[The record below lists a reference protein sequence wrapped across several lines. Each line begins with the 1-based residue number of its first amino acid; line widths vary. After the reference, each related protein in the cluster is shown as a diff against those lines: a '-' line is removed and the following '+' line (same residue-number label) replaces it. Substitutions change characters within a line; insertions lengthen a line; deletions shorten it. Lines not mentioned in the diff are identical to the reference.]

1 MNYKNYPMIKMQERN
16 FLLGIYPK
24 WHTRLFPESILR
36 NENESIIEDV
46 SHTNSIH
53 KVYLTKMHGVPQLR
67 AGDNLL
73 IYRTSDGQGS
83 ARFRSVATSMCVVE
97 EYRNIHEF
105 GTLADFKTYCA
116 PYSVFSDAELN
127 DLYRRKTYPFI
138 IKFSYNFPLKRKVIR
153 QNLMDITGY
162 ADGDYWGFL
171 TLTNAHLVEILR
183 AGGVNES
190 LVVD

>member
-1 MNYKNYPMIKMQERN
+1 IGPDPRN
-16 FLLGIYPK
+16 FNQRVSLG
-24 WHTRLFPESILR
+24 R
-36 NENESIIEDV
+36 ND
-46 SHTNSIH
+46 
-53 KVYLTKMHGVPQLR
+53 
-67 AGDNLL
+67 LL
-73 IYRTSDGQGS
+73 IRTFP
-83 ARFRSVATSMCVVE
+83 RFRSVATSMCVVE

-105 GTLADFKTYCA
+105 GSLADFKAYCA